1 MATERDRTPVA
12 DDAADRLAEMIEP
25 GSLLEATPECLVVT
39 RADGRILFANRR
51 VAQLTG
57 FDRDELV
64 GRSVELLVAA
74 DILDLELGSR
84 VEAVCRTS
92 TGGDVPVEVHMGRI
106 DGSEQLLIITLR
118 DASDLQ
124 AAARPGSKRRRS
136 IGRSSSRSPRSSTS
150 IRSTRTPIRST
161 SALRS

>member
-51 VAQLTG
+51 VEQLTG

-84 VEAVCRTS
+84 VEAVCAPAQAATFQSRCTW
-92 TGGDVPVEVHMGRI
+92 
-106 DGSEQLLIITLR
+106 
-118 DASDLQ
+118 DASTD
-124 AAARPGSKRRRS
+124 RN
-136 IGRSSSRSPRSSTS
+136 SS
-150 IRSTRTPIRST
+150 
-161 SALRS
+161 